1 MHVASHEKQ
10 PDVRVVPRRFSRA
23 RLALFR
29 TVERCSAALGGRAWY
44 RAQYLRAGR
53 FVVREERIVVP
64 HLPPDLDGYT
74 IAQLSDLHAG
84 RFLGA
89 GDLQAVIE
97 AVHACQPQAI
107 ALTGDYITHRIEEA
121 FELVHDLGQ
130 LQARDG
136 VYAVFGN
143 HDYKERRERELIE
156 RLAVHGVRFLRNDA
170 ARIAVGQAT
179 IAFTGLEDLE
189 EGKIV
194 DVEAAR
200 RTLLPTDIEVCL
212 CHNPAGA
219 RRLARAGCAVIL
231 SGHTHG
237 TQVDLPFLRRLGPKH
252 PGVRVQL
259 GPTVLV
265 VSRGLG
271 VVGIPWRVGAP
282 SEVVVTRLCAA

>member
-1 MHVASHEKQ
+1 M
-10 PDVRVVPRRFSRA
+10 
-23 RLALFR
+23 
-29 TVERCSAALGGRAWY
+29 
-44 RAQYLRAGR
+44 
-53 FVVREERIVVP
+53 
-64 HLPPDLDGYT
+64 
-74 IAQLSDLHAG
+74 
-84 RFLGA
+84 GA

-219 RRLARAGCAVIL
+219 RRLARDGCAVIL